1 MRLAEVIGRITLS
14 RAHPSLQGAR
24 WVISLPLPREALTE
38 DSPRRGEEVI
48 AYDDLGA
55 SPGAIIALS
64 EGAEAANPFLPTK
77 KPVDAY
83 TAALIDRINL

>member
-14 RAHPSLQGAR
+14 RVHPGLQGAR
-24 WVISLPLPREALTE
+24 WVIALPLPREALTG
-38 DSPRRGEEVI
+38 DSARRGEEVI

-64 EGAEAANPFLPTK
+64 EGAEAANPFLPAR

-83 TAALIDRINL
+83 AAALIDRIHC